1 MQEKKFPTLT
11 TIPARSGRDDGRKN
25 VTSEATAIE
34 AILKAEESK
43 ITFKKNRELLGRTN
57 TPLTQVDILSDPMS
71 PTSPLLTVSNKSE
84 VESQILSRNRKHSLQ
99 AHSTPFLHN
108 KTLSK
113 LIDPFNECNGF
124 DDLNGSF
131 VE

>member
-43 ITFKKNRELLGRTN
+43 ITFKKIRELLGRTN
-57 TPLTQVDILSDPMS
+57 TPLTQVNILSDPMI
-71 PTSPLLTVSNKSE
+71 PTSPLLTVSKKSE
-84 VESQILSRNRKHSLQ
+84 VKS
-99 AHSTPFLHN
+99 
-108 KTLSK
+108 
-113 LIDPFNECNGF
+113 
-124 DDLNGSF
+124 
-131 VE
+131 